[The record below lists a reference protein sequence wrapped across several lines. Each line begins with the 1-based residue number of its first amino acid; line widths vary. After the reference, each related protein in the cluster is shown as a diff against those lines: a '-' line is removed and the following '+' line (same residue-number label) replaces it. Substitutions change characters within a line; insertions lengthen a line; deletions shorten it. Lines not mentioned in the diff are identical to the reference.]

1 MCGNVVCVASAR
13 VQQKNHN
20 DEQSSNFEI
29 HAYCL
34 HETKRVT
41 SLTTCTGQT
50 LTQQISRNKNF
61 EQENCK
67 KNYQPDKRIEQN
79 VDVTAPPPILIDC
92 AKW

>member
-41 SLTTCTGQT
+41 SLTTCTAIGQT
-50 LTQQISRNKNF
+50 LTQQISRNKTSS
-61 EQENCK
+61 K
-67 KNYQPDKRIEQN
+67 KIVKKITNPKN
-79 VDVTAPPPILIDC
+79 ALN
-92 AKW
+92 KM